1 MNAKNKI
8 KLIFEIL
15 DRYEDGSCLYCG
27 NTLKGDLEEFDEFYS
42 NDWCPDC
49 TASIDPDDNWEETCL
64 NAISLVIQD
73 KKFKP

>member
-15 DRYEDGSCLYCG
+15 DRYEDSTCLYSG
-27 NTLKGDLEEFDEFYS
+27 STLNGDLEEFDEFYS

-49 TASIDPDDNWEETCL
+49 TA
-64 NAISLVIQD
+64 
-73 KKFKP
+73 K